1 MSGEKKYH
9 VFKEDAMLYSDILD
23 EYYPLLN
30 KDVVNL
36 LNEQSN
42 KLDEQKTRI
51 YWLEKKE
58 KAIND
63 KARVLLN
70 YFNYLYKKELMERNL
85 LKKDYDLEARI
96 QSRKNYLWVCKLIFF
111 ELGLLEPETEEI
123 KKIGD

>member
-51 YWLEKKE
+51 
-58 KAIND
+58 
-63 KARVLLN
+63 
-70 YFNYLYKKELMERNL
+70 
-85 LKKDYDLEARI
+85 
-96 QSRKNYLWVCKLIFF
+96 
-111 ELGLLEPETEEI
+111 
-123 KKIGD
+123 